1 MSPPLDPAQVF
12 RQLPALLPGHWR
24 RRRGRLGPPQV
35 VLSLMVM
42 TVLGTKG
49 YERTLDEMKRQ
60 LGRVL
65 GWRPS
70 DDVPSASALCQARR
84 KLDAKACA
92 ELVSQVYALCTT
104 ARSCAAIGYGGFRL
118 LAMDGTK
125 LPLPAY
131 AALVAHFGCPT
142 QGEGKELSGPQAS
155 LTILWDVGANQPV
168 AWRVGPYLV
177 SEQAHALELVSAL
190 GAGDLLLGD
199 RNFPSRRLLTLV
211 RQRGAQVLMRVRS
224 GSTGTLRE
232 VAAFLASGATDSVVD
247 LESRD
252 EHDQPD
258 PTEPAL
264 KIRLLRAVLPDGS
277 SAVYLTSLTD
287 AQQHPAQALIDL
299 YAQRWRI
306 ETAFREMKIWHG
318 LERFHARHVDG
329 IAQEITAIMIF
340 QLLAS
345 ELEAQVRK
353 QYPDAQPPP
362 DPSDST
368 PRTLQRPNIRFNRR
382 IVADSAINLV
392 FSAASGQDL
401 AEAFTYELYRI
412 WRYRQK
418 FRPGR
423 SFPRRRKSP
432 PRGWKTRGTKG
443 KGRP

>member
-12 RQLPALLPGHWR
+12 RRLPDLLPRHWR
-24 RRRGRLGPPQV
+24 RRRGQLGPPQV

-49 YERTLDEMKRQ
+49 YERTLNEMKDQ
-60 LGRVL
+60 LGHVL
-65 GWRPS
+65 GWKTP

-84 KLDAKACA
+84 KLDAKTCA
-92 ELVSQVYALCTT
+92 DVVSQVYALCTT
-104 ARSCAAIGYGGFRL
+104 ARSCAGIGYGGFRV

-125 LPLPAY
+125 LALPAY
-131 AALVAHFGCPT
+131 AALVAHFGCPS

-155 LTILWDVGANQPV
+155 LTVLWDVGANQPV

-177 SEQAHALELVSAL
+177 SEQTHAMELVSAT

-199 RNFPSRRLLTLV
+199 RNFPSRRLLTVV
-211 RQRGAQVLMRVRS
+211 RQRGAQVLMRVRA
-224 GSTGTLRE
+224 GCTNALRE
-232 VAAFLASGATDSVVD
+232 VVAFLASGVNDAVVD

-252 EHDQPD
+252 EHDKPD
-258 PTEPAL
+258 PAQPTL
-264 KIRLLRAVLPDGS
+264 RVRLLRAVLPDGS
-277 SAVYLTSLTD
+277 IAVYLTSLID
-287 AQQHPAQALIDL
+287 SQQHPAQALIDL
-299 YAQRWRI
+299 YTQRWRI

-329 IAQEITAIMIF
+329 IAQEIAAIMIF

-345 ELEAQVRK
+345 ELEAQVR
-353 QYPDAQPPP
+353 QQHPDAQPPTS
-362 DPSDST
+362 PSDST
-368 PRTLQRPNIRFNRR
+368 PQTLQRPNIRFNRR
-382 IVADSAINLV
+382 IVADCAIRIL
-392 FSAASGQDL
+392 FTAASGRDVP
-401 AEAFTYELYRI
+401 EAFTYALYRI

-418 FRPGR
+418 IKPDR

-432 PRGWKTRGTKG
+432 PRGWKPRGTKG